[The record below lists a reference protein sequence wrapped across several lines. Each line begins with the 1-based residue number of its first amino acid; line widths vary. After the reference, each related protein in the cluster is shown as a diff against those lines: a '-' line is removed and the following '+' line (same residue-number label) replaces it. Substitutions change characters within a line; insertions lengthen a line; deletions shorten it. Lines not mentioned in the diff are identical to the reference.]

1 MLNLSSSAWAQGTA
15 VPSDT
20 TTAPVTTGSTGVPS
34 SAGAP
39 AAPQPGFFGMMMPF
53 LLMLAVVY
61 FLMIRPQQKK
71 MKEHQ
76 ALLSGLK
83 HGDQVVTTSGMLGK
97 ITGLSDKVAT
107 VEIADNVK
115 VKFLKSQI
123 SQVVRDQIKEV

>member
-20 TTAPVTTGSTGVPS
+20 APAQGTTSSTGVAAAPV
-34 SAGAP
+34 AG
-39 AAPQPGFFGMMMPF
+39 AAPQPSFFGMMMPF
-53 LLMLAVVY
+53 LIMLAVVY

-76 ALLSGLK
+76 TLMSGLK

-107 VEIADNVK
+107 VEIADNVR